1 MRLLNRLWS
10 DESGFVNSAEL
21 LLFSVIVVIGLIV
34 GLAALR
40 DGIVQELADTGQAVG
55 QLDQSYAVEFQSG
68 GYLQVMGDKVVVDNT
83 FGDPLGGNVH
93 VVTSFNNFSYADL
106 PDLGDGPDVAGSE
119 PGGIVIGGND
129 TDENGTAP
137 SPHP

>member
-40 DGIVQELADTGQAVG
+40 DGIVQELGDTGQAVG
-55 QLDQSYAVEFQSG
+55 QLDQSYAVEFQNG
-68 GYLQVMGDKVVVDNT
+68 GHLQVSGNDVVVNKT
-83 FGDPLGGNVH
+83 YGGVH
-93 VVTSFNNFSYADL
+93 VVTGFRNFQYVDQ
-106 PDLGDGPDVAGSE
+106 PNLGDGPDVAGG
-119 PGGIVIGGND
+119 PPAGIVIGGND
-129 TDENGTAP
+129 TDENG
-137 SPHP
+137 SPPNPQP

>member
-40 DGIVQELADTGQAVG
+40 DGIVQELGDTGQAVG

-68 GYLQVMGDKVVVDNT
+68 GHLQVNGNNVIVNKT
-83 FGDPLGGNVH
+83 YGGVH
-93 VVTSFNNFSYADL
+93 VVTGFRNFQYNDQ
-106 PDLGDGPDVAGSE
+106 PDLGDGPDVAGD
-119 PGGIVIGGND
+119 PPAGIVIGGND
-129 TDENGTAP
+129 TDENGTPP
-137 SPHP
+137 SPQP